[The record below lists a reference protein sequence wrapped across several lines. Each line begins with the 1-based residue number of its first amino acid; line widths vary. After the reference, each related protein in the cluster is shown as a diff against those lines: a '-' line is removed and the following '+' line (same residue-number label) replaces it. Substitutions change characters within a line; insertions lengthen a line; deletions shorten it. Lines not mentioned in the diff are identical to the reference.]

1 MEPAVEPRSASAN
14 DQLYQMTTV
23 AIVEDDT
30 LLCRT
35 LRRLIGEARG
45 YRCVGA
51 FATAEEALEKIPA
64 LMPEVVV
71 MDIHLPGMSGID
83 CSRRL
88 KEKCPAIGVLM
99 LTVYDDSERI
109 FEALRA
115 GAGGYLLK
123 RSVAEEILPAILDVK
138 EGGAPM
144 SSQVAR
150 KVVASFRQPAKSG
163 AETTSLSEREVEIL
177 AQLSKGYANKEI
189 ADLMHVSLS
198 TVRTHLRHIYE
209 KLHVRSRTE
218 AIVKFGR

>member
-1 MEPAVEPRSASAN
+1 MEANVEPDGAPGDNPVSS
-14 DQLYQMTTV
+14 MTTV
-23 AIVEDDT
+23 AIVEDDRLLRQT
-30 LLCRT
+30 LQ
-35 LRRLIGEARG
+35 RLIGEARG
-45 YRCVGA
+45 FRCVGA
-51 FATAEEALEKIPA
+51 FGTAEEALDKIPA

-71 MDIHLPGMSGID
+71 MDIHLPKMSGID

-88 KEKCPAIGVLM
+88 KDQCPGIGVLM

-115 GAGGYLLK
+115 GASGYLLK
-123 RSVAEEILPAILDVK
+123 RSVAEDILPAILDVK

-150 KVVASFRQPAKSG
+150 KVVASFRQPAK
-163 AETTSLSEREVEIL
+163 AAAAATSLSEREVEIL